1 MLQTALT
8 ISIFHLCTYPQT
20 SLITFPPHPVPSRE
34 TIVLLFLPKGK
45 KGEWLTD
52 EAISWENNSF
62 VSKCVLADSEPA
74 RSTWKPPRQLR
85 ARISS
90 PNAV

>member
-8 ISIFHLCTYPQT
+8 ISIFHLCTYPQM

-52 EAISWENNSF
+52 EAISWGEQF
-62 VSKCVLADSEPA
+62 FLEQVCPC
-74 RSTWKPPRQLR
+74 RLR
-85 ARISS
+85 ACAFHLETTQATLC
-90 PNAV
+90 PNILA